1 MNKKDQKPTFNN
13 NKSSSN
19 QSNISQVNSQQK
31 KGIAKD
37 SKLHE
42 NKPHDSKSQDNKPQL
57 DHNWQDDA
65 LDISLGYDE
74 ATLAIRAGYHRTDE
88 GEHSEAIFATS
99 SYVYQNAKDAADHFN
114 GNKKGN
120 VYSRHTNP
128 TVRAF
133 ERRLALLEGG
143 ERCVATASGMGA
155 ILAMCLAYLKAG
167 DHLLCAKQLFGS
179 SVALFDTYFAS
190 FGVAV
195 SYVDCFDNN
204 AWQNAIQDNTK
215 ILYCESPSN
224 PLAQIAD
231 IGFLANLAKSNG
243 ALLIVDNC
251 FATPAIQKPL
261 ALGADIVIHSAS
273 KYIDGQ
279 GRVLGGALVG
289 SDALME
295 KAFGVVRTGGISLSP
310 FNAWVL
316 LKGLETLS
324 LRMRVHCD
332 NANQVAKFLSNHHQ
346 VKAVHFSGLSDHPSH
361 ELAKRQHNGDNAFGA
376 IVGFEVADQQAAWHI
391 IDSTKMISITNNLGD
406 AKTTITHPATTTH
419 FRMSETA
426 RQEAGVSDGLIRLS
440 VGLES
445 VADILADLA
454 RGLDTLGD

>member
-1 MNKKDQKPTFNN
+1 MSDALT
-13 NKSSSN
+13 
-19 QSNISQVNSQQK
+19 
-31 KGIAKD
+31 
-37 SKLHE
+37 
-42 NKPHDSKSQDNKPQL
+42 QL
-57 DHNWQDDA
+57 DPNWQSDA
-65 LDISLGYDE
+65 LDPSLGFFE
-74 ATLAIRAGYHRTDE
+74 QTLAVRGGYHRTDE
-88 GEHSEAIFATS
+88 GEHSESIFTTS
-99 SYVYQNAKDAADHFN
+99 SYVYRSAADAADHFN

-155 ILAMCLAYLKAG
+155 ILTMCLAYLKAG

-179 SVALFDTYFAS
+179 SVALFDTYFKA
-190 FGVAV
+190 FGVEV
-195 SYVDCFDNN
+195 SYVDCFDND
-204 AWQNAIQDNTK
+204 AWTRAIRPNTRV
-215 ILYCESPSN
+215 LYCESPSN

-231 IGFLANLAKSNG
+231 LTFLSQLAHDND

-261 ALGADIVIHSAS
+261 ELGADVVIHSAS

-289 SDALME
+289 SDSLME

-324 LRMRVHCD
+324 LRMKAHCD
-332 NANQVAKFLSNHHQ
+332 NANQVAQFLANHPK
-346 VKAVHFSGLSDHPSH
+346 VTKVHFSGLPSHPSH
-361 ELAKRQHNGDNAFGA
+361 QIAKRQHTALDVAGGAFGA
-376 IVGFEVADQQAAWHI
+376 IIGFEVVDQASAWHV
-391 IDSTKMISITNNLGD
+391 IDSTKVISITNNLGD
-406 AKTTITHPATTTH
+406 AKSTITHPATTTH
-419 FRMSETA
+419 FRMTPEQ
-426 RQEAGVSDGLIRLS
+426 RVQAGVNDGLIRLS
-440 VGLES
+440 VGLED
-445 VADILADLA
+445 VRDIIADLA
-454 RGLDTLGD
+454 RGLDSLV

>member
-1 MNKKDQKPTFNN
+1 MT
-13 NKSSSN
+13 
-19 QSNISQVNSQQK
+19 
-31 KGIAKD
+31 
-37 SKLHE
+37 KLD
-42 NKPHDSKSQDNKPQL
+42 P
-57 DHNWQDDA
+57 NWQSDA
-65 LDISLGYDE
+65 LDASLGFFE
-74 ATLAIRAGYHRTDE
+74 QTLAVRGGYHRTDE

-99 SYVYQNAKDAADHFN
+99 SYVYQSAADAADHFN

-155 ILAMCLAYLKAG
+155 ILTMCLAYLKAG
-167 DHLLCAKQLFGS
+167 DHMLCAKQLFGS
-179 SVALFDTYFAS
+179 SVALFDTYFKA
-190 FGVAV
+190 FGVEV
-195 SYVDCFDNN
+195 SYVDCFDND
-204 AWQNAIQDNTK
+204 AWAKAIQPNTK

-231 IGFLANLAKSNG
+231 LRYLADLAHQNG

-261 ALGADIVIHSAS
+261 SLGADVVIHSAS

-289 SDALME
+289 SDELME

-324 LRMRVHCD
+324 LRMKAHCE
-332 NANQVAKFLSNHHQ
+332 NANLVAEFLQNHPK
-346 VKAVHFSGLSDHPSH
+346 VLKVHFSGLPSHPSH
-361 ELAKRQHNGDNAFGA
+361 AIAKAQHNALSNVTGGAFGA
-376 IVGFEVADQQAAWHI
+376 IIGFEVADQKSAWQV

-419 FRMSETA
+419 FRMTPEA
-426 RQEAGVSDGLIRLS
+426 RLEAGVSDGLIRLS
-440 VGLES
+440 VGLEA
-445 VADILADLA
+445 VEDIIKDLSN
-454 RGLDTLGD
+454 GLDAL